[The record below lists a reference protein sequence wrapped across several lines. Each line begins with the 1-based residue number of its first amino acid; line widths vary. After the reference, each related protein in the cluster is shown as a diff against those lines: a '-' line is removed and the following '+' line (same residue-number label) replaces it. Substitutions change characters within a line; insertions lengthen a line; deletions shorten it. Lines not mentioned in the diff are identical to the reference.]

1 MLLSWTAPDL
11 SISAVR
17 IFDDVESYKAFS
29 IGLPGSEVADDNVGA
44 WTMVNNT
51 PGETSS
57 PSGMHPNS
65 FNEKSFMVFSASR
78 ASLSVNQLSLY
89 SGHNGSDQCFICMP
103 VMWTQLDKW
112 MISPRLSGN
121 AQTISFFAAPVDKA
135 NGWESMEVLYSTSD
149 MATAS
154 FTSALTATV
163 KGDWKE
169 YTVDLPAGAA
179 YFAIRS
185 KSYQE
190 LGLKIDDISYE
201 GANPYSDA
209 VIAGY
214 NIYRDG
220 LKLNESPIVGT
231 QFIDNGCD
239 DGGDHV
245 YNVTVVYDFGES
257 RGSNDAVISTSGIAA
272 VENSNIQISNVGHDL
287 VVSGADG
294 YMTSVYTVEGTTIYR
309 ALAPATL
316 RLPLAP
322 GIYIVTAGNTTAK
335 IAIR

>member
-1 MLLSWTAPDL
+1 M
-11 SISAVR
+11 
-17 IFDDVESYKAFS
+17 
-29 IGLPGSEVADDNVGA
+29 
-44 WTMVNNT
+44 
-51 PGETSS
+51 
-57 PSGMHPNS
+57 
-65 FNEKSFMVFSASR
+65 
-78 ASLSVNQLSLY
+78 
-89 SGHNGSDQCFICMP
+89 
-103 VMWTQLDKW
+103 
-112 MISPRLSGN
+112 
-121 AQTISFFAAPVDKA
+121 
-135 NGWESMEVLYSTSD
+135 
-149 MATAS
+149 
-154 FTSALTATV
+154 
-163 KGDWKE
+163 
-169 YTVDLPAGAA
+169 
-179 YFAIRS
+179 
-185 KSYQE
+185 
-190 LGLKIDDISYE
+190 GLKIDDISYE

-231 QFIDNGCD
+231 QFIDNGYD
-239 DGGDHV
+239 DSGDHV

-287 VVSGADG
+287 VVSGAEG

-322 GIYIVTAGNTTAK
+322 GIYIVTAGTTTAK